1 MGRNILAAVRAVNV
15 GWRGADTDKSMKM
28 HLLQG
33 AGQNLIR
40 GYGDGAVR
48 INDTHFSHS
57 VIVMPDRLVT
67 DWPPQ
72 TFAALSPAHF
82 AAIAQLQ
89 PEVVLLGTG
98 ARLQFPQAALARA
111 LTEAQI
117 GMEVMDTAAACR
129 TYNILMAEGRRVAA
143 ALLI

>member
-1 MGRNILAAVRAVNV
+1 
-15 GWRGADTDKSMKM
+15 MKM

-40 GYGDGAVR
+40 AYSGGEVR
-48 INDTHFSHS
+48 INEMGFARSL
-57 VIVMPDRLVT
+57 IVMPDRIVT

-72 TFAALSPAHF
+72 TFAELRAEDF
-82 AAIAQLQ
+82 AAIAALQ

-98 ARLQFPQAALARA
+98 ARLQFPKAALSRA
-111 LTEAQI
+111 LTEARI
-117 GMEVMDTAAACR
+117 GLETMDTAAACR